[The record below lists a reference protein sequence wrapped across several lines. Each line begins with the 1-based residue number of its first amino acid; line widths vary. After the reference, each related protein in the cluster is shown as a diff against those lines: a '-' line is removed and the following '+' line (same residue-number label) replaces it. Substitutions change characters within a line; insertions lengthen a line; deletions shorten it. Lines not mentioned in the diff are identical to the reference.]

1 MKQSMPIGDVTE
13 QVCEHLY
20 NMSVPDQTEVLHHS
34 FGIDVEDTEDG
45 IVWEGTIIT
54 DSKFDQNFMEI
65 IESMDVSTIL
75 TVFSEIVN
83 YECDLDE
90 NNNVMWDDGFESL
103 NETSYGND

>member
-1 MKQSMPIGDVTE
+1 MKQSMPISYVTE

-20 NMSVPDQTEVLHHS
+20 NMSVPDQTEVLHHN

-45 IVWEGTIIT
+45 VVWEGTIIT
-54 DSKFDQNFMEI
+54 DAKFDQNFMEI

-90 NNNVMWDDGFESL
+90 NNNVMWDDE
-103 NETSYGND
+103 N